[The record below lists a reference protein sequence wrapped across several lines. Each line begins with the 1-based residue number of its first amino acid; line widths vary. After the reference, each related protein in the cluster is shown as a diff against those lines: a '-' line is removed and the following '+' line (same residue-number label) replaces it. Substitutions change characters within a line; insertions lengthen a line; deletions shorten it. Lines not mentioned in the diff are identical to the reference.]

1 MENVQEEGKCDL
13 RKQMAA
19 KEVNAHSGAN
29 IEERGKGELWETYK
43 IMSPSELDTREKLS
57 LVPAS
62 WQLGPVK

>member
-29 IEERGKGELWETYK
+29 IEERGKGEL
-43 IMSPSELDTREKLS
+43 
-57 LVPAS
+57 
-62 WQLGPVK
+62 